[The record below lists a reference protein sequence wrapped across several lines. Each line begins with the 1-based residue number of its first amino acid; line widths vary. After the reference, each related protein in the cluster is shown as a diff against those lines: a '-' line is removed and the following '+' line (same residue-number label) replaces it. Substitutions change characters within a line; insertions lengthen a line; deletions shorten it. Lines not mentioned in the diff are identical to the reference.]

1 MNTLEALVGQ
11 MTVRELAQRSGRSI
25 DAIASFVL
33 NGTKPKQI
41 SVERLVKA
49 VNTTTKPAQT
59 VASPSIDTSTSRKR
73 KAYDVMVLAHLK
85 NQPKGTRLLAQQIR
99 KVVGGTPL
107 QVRTSL
113 QRLYDMHK
121 VDCSG
126 NARATVYWAT
136 IAGRSAS

>member
-1 MNTLEALVGQ
+1 MNTLETLVGQ

-33 NGTKPKQI
+33 NGTKPTTKPV
-41 SVERLVKA
+41 SGERLIKA

-59 VASPSIDTSTSRKR
+59 VASAAVDTTSPLRR
-73 KAYDVMVLAHLK
+73 MQYDTVVLEHLK
-85 NQPKGTRLLAQQIR
+85 KQPKGTRLLAQQIR

-113 QRLYDMHK
+113 QRLFDARK
-121 VDCSG
+121 VVCQG
-126 NARATVYWAT
+126 KARATVYWALP
-136 IAGRSAS
+136 SS